1 MKENLPLTN
10 SEKYSKLKSAKAAF
24 LDLDGVLWHGT
35 EPIGNL
41 ESIFAKF
48 KQAGVLPVLWTNN
61 STHLPETYQRK
72 MESFGVKISLDQII
86 SPAIAARDVFSTRF
100 SSDAR
105 IHVFGSD
112 ALKEYLSDQGFK
124 LVEERADAVL
134 VSLDQDMTYRKVVK
148 AMRMIS
154 NGAEFFATNL
164 DHILPSEKGW
174 VPGGGVMVRAVQTCT
189 QKTPIILGK
198 PEPIMMQLVS
208 NQFGFSMDEV
218 VAVGDRYDTDMLA
231 GIRAGCTTVMVLTG
245 VDNRDSIRNQEVQ
258 PDFICEDLNAFADLL
273 ISD

>member
-1 MKENLPLTN
+1 MDDNLLLTS
-10 SEKYSKLKSAKAAF
+10 SEKYSKLKSAKAVF
-24 LDLDGVLWHGT
+24 LDLDGVLWRGK
-35 EPIGNL
+35 EPIGDL
-41 ESIFAKF
+41 ASIFAKF
-48 KQAGVLPVLWTNN
+48 KQAGVMPILWTNN
-61 STHLPETYQRK
+61 STHLPATYQRK
-72 MESFGVKISLDQII
+72 MESFGVKITLDQII
-86 SPAIAARDVFSTRF
+86 SPAIAARNVFSARF
-100 SSDAR
+100 SADAR

-134 VSLDQDMTYRKVVK
+134 VSLDQDMTYRKVFK
-148 AMRMIS
+148 AMRMIFD
-154 NGAEFFATNL
+154 GAVFFATNL
-164 DHILPSEKGW
+164 DHLLASEEGW

-189 QKTPIILGK
+189 GKAPIILGK

-208 NQFGFSMDEV
+208 TQFGFTMDEV

-245 VDNRDSIRNQEVQ
+245 VDNRDSIRDQEVQ